1 MTLILDHA
9 SSRRTPSLR
18 PVHEALRFAG
28 ALFNRLAALIS
39 AEIDRRQTMQL
50 LEFDARALKDMGIP
64 HADVEGALLVP
75 IDRKPSYTLAARRAD
90 ARRAMHAQAIEAAS
104 ALRD

>member
-9 SSRRTPSLR
+9 SSRRVSPLR
-18 PVHEALRFAG
+18 PVYEALRLAG
-28 ALFNRLAALIS
+28 AVFSHLGALIA

-50 LEFDARALKDMGIP
+50 LEFDAHALKDMGIS

-75 IDRKPSYTLAARRAD
+75 INRKPSYTLAARRAE
-90 ARRAMHAQAIEAAS
+90 ARRAEHEKALETAAS
-104 ALRD
+104 LRE

>member
-9 SSRRTPSLR
+9 SSRRASAFR
-18 PVHEALRFAG
+18 PVHEALRLAG
-28 ALFNRLAALIS
+28 AFFSHLGALIA

-50 LEFDARALKDMGIP
+50 LEFDAHALKDMGIS

-75 IDRKPSYTLAARRAD
+75 INRKPSYTLAARRAE
-90 ARRAMHAQAIEAAS
+90 ARRAEHEKAVEAAA
-104 ALRD
+104 ALRE